1 MIFVTGGT
9 GLVGAHLL
17 VELAKKQQ
25 PIRALKRKT
34 SNTKTIENFFAE
46 QNASQFYSYINWIDG
61 DLLDVTELPNL
72 LEGIETIYHA
82 AAFVSFD
89 ERQEEEIFNTNI
101 LGTEALV
108 NEAIDTGIKEFFF
121 ISSIASMDDINPVT
135 KMIDELSPWNNSLT
149 HSSYSI
155 SKFRAEM
162 EVWRASQ
169 EGVKVIIINPGIII
183 GTLDTKRASESLF
196 QQNSSKNDYAPSGG
210 TAFVDVRDVV
220 NILFQLIDKQLFN
233 QKFIVISEN
242 KTYKEVFD
250 YVAINSKRSVKNVSN
265 LTLKIIKNLSI
276 FSRIFGGKYM
286 TKANYYSLTSVTKYD
301 NSKVVKALDYNFI
314 SVKDAVDYHY
324 TRFQKLNSTK

>member
-34 SNTKTIENFFAE
+34 SNTATVQNFFAE
-46 QNASQFYSYINWIDG
+46 QNASQFYQFIHWIDG

-72 LEGIETIYHA
+72 LDGIETIYHA

-101 LGTEALV
+101 LGTETLV
-108 NEAIDTGIKEFFF
+108 NEAIDSGVKEFFF
-121 ISSIASMDDINPVT
+121 ISSIASMDDLNPAT
-135 KMIDELSPWNNSLT
+135 KMIDERSGWNNSLT

-169 EGVKVIIINPGIII
+169 EGIKVITVLVERELNHTYGNHADDNVHNYLYDYVIDNT
-183 GTLDTKRASESLF
+183 GTLKDLGEAALTFMESLIT
-196 QQNSSKNDYAPSGG
+196 QELLE
-210 TAFVDVRDVV
+210 TLV
-220 NILFQLIDKQLFN
+220 NLP
-233 QKFIVISEN
+233 
-242 KTYKEVFD
+242 
-250 YVAINSKRSVKNVSN
+250 
-265 LTLKIIKNLSI
+265 
-276 FSRIFGGKYM
+276 
-286 TKANYYSLTSVTKYD
+286 
-301 NSKVVKALDYNFI
+301 
-314 SVKDAVDYHY
+314 
-324 TRFQKLNSTK
+324 

>member
-34 SNTKTIENFFAE
+34 SNTETIQNFFAE
-46 QNASQFYSYINWIDG
+46 QNASQFYQFIHWIDG

-72 LEGIETIYHA
+72 LDGIETIYHA

-101 LGTEALV
+101 LGTETLV
-108 NEAIDTGIKEFFF
+108 NEAIDSGVKEFFF
-121 ISSIASMDDINPVT
+121 ISSIASMDDLNPST
-135 KMIDELSPWNNSLT
+135 KMIDERSGWNNGLT

-169 EGVKVIIINPGIII
+169 EGIKVIIINPGVII

-196 QQNSSKNDYAPSGG
+196 QQNSSKSDYAPSGG
-210 TAFVDVRDVV
+210 TGFVDVRDVV
-220 NILFQLIDKQLFN
+220 KIFLELINQQVYN
-233 QKFIVISEN
+233 QKFVVISEN
-242 KTYKEVFD
+242 KSYREVFD
-250 YVAINSKRSVKNVSN
+250 LVSINSKRSVKNVSN
-265 LTLKIIKNLSI
+265 TTLKIIKNLSI

-286 TKANYYSLTSVTKYD
+286 TKANYYSLTTYTKYD
-301 NSKVVKALDYNFI
+301 NSKVKNLLQYEFI
-314 SVKDAVDYHY
+314 PIKEAIDYHY
-324 TRFQKLNSTK
+324 KRFQKLNSTK